1 MEHVWKKTETNF
13 ELKNVS
19 LSILE
24 DEWLLISGPVGE
36 GKEVL
41 QKVILGFDNDWDGL
55 ICLNKKN
62 IKNYEGYAEKIAFIH
77 NRFIEE
83 KGSETIFD
91 YLALPLK
98 IKGKT
103 EIEIRK
109 EINNVHKQFM
119 NIVELTKKMKDLSL
133 QEKVSVSFLKAILMN
148 PSLIVIDEPFYQLS
162 NSKRKLILET
172 FKDNLRNWK
181 GCPVV
186 IFSSYILE
194 WLPFCDRIA
203 VFKENGLLQIG
214 EPQVLIE
221 HPQHAFVAKYLH
233 GEDFTLLKGILKGNR
248 FITEGFSFLLPKQV
262 LQDYLFFEGQ
272 ELVLGMMATSFQIV
286 DKPIS
291 DTIGLTFKAPIHIF
305 YEKNGFYKV
314 YSNIGHFPLVAQI
327 KINGKI
333 NEGEQV
339 QLFFPFDHLLFFD
352 GNTEKKINAKRL
364 I

>member
-1 MEHVWKKTETNF
+1 MEHVWKKTETSF
-13 ELKNVS
+13 ELKDVS

-24 DEWLLISGPVGE
+24 GEWLLISGPVGE
-36 GKEVL
+36 GKEAL
-41 QKVILGFDNDWDGL
+41 QKVILGFDIEWDGL
-55 ICLNKKN
+55 ICLNNNN
-62 IKNYEGYAEKIAFIH
+62 IKNCESYDEKIAFIH
-77 NRFIEE
+77 SRFVEE

-98 IKGKT
+98 IKGRT

-109 EINNVHKQFM
+109 EIYQAYKQFG
-119 NIVELTKKMKDLSL
+119 NIVELNKKMKDLSL
-133 QEKVSVSFLKAILMN
+133 QEKVSVSFFKATLMK

-194 WLPFCDRIA
+194 WLNFCDRIA

-221 HPQHAFVAKYLH
+221 HPQDAFVAKYLH
-233 GEDFTLLKGILKGNR
+233 GEDLTLLKGILKGNH
-248 FITEGFSFLLPKQV
+248 FITDGLSFLLPKQV

-272 ELVLGMMATSFQIV
+272 ELILGMMATSFQII
-286 DKPIS
+286 DKPIF
-291 DTIGLTFKAPIHIF
+291 DMVGVTFKAPIQIF
-305 YEKNGFYKV
+305 DEKNGFYKV

-333 NEGEQV
+333 NEREHV

-352 GNTEKKINAKRL
+352 GNTENKINAKRL